1 VKLEHSFEE
10 YKSDFPPKNE
20 LKAEIVSFLNS
31 RTGGT
36 IYLGANDD
44 GTSVKFLSHAEKYST
59 YKAWEEK
66 LANWV
71 TNAFS
76 PDVIGLIFVDPTTEP
91 MTIRVSA
98 GIHRPYY
105 YKDGEGF
112 NPKGV
117 WIRVGSTK
125 RRAGDDEIKRM
136 MIADV
141 AHHYERQVTNRDL
154 LDFSYVSKRLAAL
167 GIEFDDF
174 GLEIRKPGENYNN
187 AGLILSESNP
197 FVTKVAIFE
206 GVKVDTFLDKKEYT
220 GSIAE
225 QIDKVMDYMKLVI
238 RERNIITGSPQRT
251 VLPDY
256 PAKAVREAIL
266 NCYCHRDLTLS
277 ADIRV
282 FVFDDRIE
290 VYSPGGAPEELTIEE
305 ILNGANAKRNPILV
319 KALDKL
325 DYIENYTS
333 GIRRIIGEY
342 EDFPLQPEFYVSESL
357 FRVTLYNKNYYYD
370 RVELKTAHDTAA
382 TVNATVNATV
392 SATQNEILGLIRRD
406 RSLTLSQLAE
416 LTAKHRVTV
425 ARNIKA
431 LRTAGLIGRVG
442 SDKNG
447 YWRVNQ
453 ILQNDNEN

>member
-1 VKLEHSFEE
+1 MRGQTVKPEHSFEE
-10 YKSDFPPKNE
+10 YKSDFPPKSE

-44 GTSVKFLSHAEKYST
+44 GSPVRFASPDEKYSA

-66 LANWV
+66 LANWI
-71 TNAFS
+71 TNAFC

-91 MTIRVSA
+91 MTVRVSA
-98 GIHRPYY
+98 GVHRPYY

-141 AHHYERQVTNRDL
+141 AHHYERQTTSFDS

-187 AGLILSESNP
+187 VGLILSESNP
-197 FVTKVAIFE
+197 FVTKVAVFE
-206 GVKVDTFLDKKEYT
+206 GLKVDTFLDKKEYA
-220 GSIAE
+220 GSVAE

-256 PAKAVREAIL
+256 PAKSVREAIL

-277 ADIRV
+277 ADIRI

-290 VYSPGGAPEELTIEE
+290 V
-305 ILNGANAKRNPILV
+305 
-319 KALDKL
+319 
-325 DYIENYTS
+325 
-333 GIRRIIGEY
+333 
-342 EDFPLQPEFYVSESL
+342 
-357 FRVTLYNKNYYYD
+357 
-370 RVELKTAHDTAA
+370 
-382 TVNATVNATV
+382 
-392 SATQNEILGLIRRD
+392 
-406 RSLTLSQLAE
+406 
-416 LTAKHRVTV
+416 
-425 ARNIKA
+425 
-431 LRTAGLIGRVG
+431 
-442 SDKNG
+442 
-447 YWRVNQ
+447 
-453 ILQNDNEN
+453 